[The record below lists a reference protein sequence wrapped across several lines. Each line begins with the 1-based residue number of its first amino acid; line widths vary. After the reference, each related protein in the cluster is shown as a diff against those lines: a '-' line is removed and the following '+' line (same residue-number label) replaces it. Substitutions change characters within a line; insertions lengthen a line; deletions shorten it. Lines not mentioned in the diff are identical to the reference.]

1 MKQFKKLLLVT
12 VFMIGVVGVANAQ
25 KIGHIDTSKLF
36 QEMPETKKMKTELEK
51 MSKTYRDEITALET
65 KLQTKLKKY
74 DAEAKAQTPE
84 TNAKRQAEVQQ
95 DATRIQQA
103 KQFASQELQKKEA
116 ELSNP
121 LILKAQKAI
130 KDVAA
135 AKGLTYIFNSAPGG
149 GLIVFDKGIDIF
161 DDVKKKLGF

>member
-12 VFMIGVVGVANAQ
+12 VFMLGVVGVANAQ

>member
-1 MKQFKKLLLVT
+1 MKQFKRLLLVA
-12 VFMIGVVGVANAQ
+12 VFMLGVVGVANAQ
-25 KIGHIDTSKLF
+25 KIGHIDTAKLF
-36 QEMPETKKMKTELEK
+36 QEMPESKKMKTELEK
-51 MSKTYRDEITALET
+51 MSNTYRSDIANLEK
-65 KLQTKLKKY
+65 KLQDKLKKY
-74 DAEAKAQTPE
+74 DSEAKAQTPE
-84 TNAKRQAEVQQ
+84 TNAKRQAEVQA

-135 AKGLTYIFNSAPGG
+135 EKKLIYVFNAAPGG
-149 GLIVFDKGIDIF
+149 GLIVFDKGIDIY
-161 DDVKKKLGF
+161 DAVKKKLGF

>member
-1 MKQFKKLLLVT
+1 MKQFKKLLLVA
-12 VFMIGVVGVANAQ
+12 VFMLGAVGVANAQ
-25 KIGHIDTSKLF
+25 KIGHIDTAKLF
-36 QEMPETKKMKTELEK
+36 QEMPGTKKMKTELEK
-51 MSKTYRDEITALET
+51 MSKTYRDEITALEK
-65 KLQTKLKKY
+65 KLQDKLKKY

-95 DATRIQQA
+95 EATRIQQA

-121 LILKAQKAI
+121 LILKAQQAI

-135 AKGLTYIFNSAPGG
+135 AKGLVYVFNSAPGG
-149 GLIVFDKGIDIF
+149 GLIVFDKGIDIYN
-161 DDVKKKLGF
+161 DVKKKLGF

>member
-1 MKQFKKLLLVT
+1 MRQFKRLLLVA
-12 VFMIGVVGVANAQ
+12 VFMLGVVGVANAQ
-25 KIGHIDTSKLF
+25 KIGHIDTAKLF

-51 MSKTYRDEITALET
+51 MSKTYRDEITALEK
-65 KLQTKLKKY
+65 KLQDKLKKY
-74 DAEAKAQTPE
+74 DAEAKAQTQD

-149 GLIVFDKGIDIF
+149 GLIVFDKGIDIY

>member
-12 VFMIGVVGVANAQ
+12 VFMLGVVGVANAQ

-65 KLQTKLKKY
+65 KLQAKLKKY